1 LTQGKPFLPETTQ
14 PNGQRNARI
23 VMAFAFVVLGVWTLK
38 SFLPALAW
46 AAILAIALWPLY
58 RWAQTKIPP
67 GKHNIL
73 LPLLIT
79 TGFGL
84 IFAIPLAI
92 IGIKLAGEAHAI
104 SQWAQDAQAHG
115 IKPPDALGKLPFGG
129 QAASHWWDANLNHPK
144 PASGLLEHADSH
156 AFADD
161 SREVGAAL
169 LHRLTLFGFTLLTL
183 FVLLREGHDLT
194 AQLRIASRRAFGDS
208 GERVGGQMIASI
220 HGTVTGLVFVGLAEG
235 AILGVAYAIAGV
247 PHPVALGALSAIAAI
262 LPFGATVAAAIAALL
277 LAATGSVVGGCVLF
291 AFGSALAF
299 ATDHFVRPVLI
310 GGATK
315 LPFLWVLLG
324 ILGGLEVWGLLG
336 LFVGP
341 AIMAALILLWRDWVS
356 AKAP

>member
-1 LTQGKPFLPETTQ
+1 MSETTQ
-14 PNGQRNARI
+14 TSGQRIARI
-23 VMAFAFVVLGVWTLK
+23 VMAIAFLLLGLWTLK
-38 SFLPALAW
+38 SFLPALVW

-58 RWAQTKIPP
+58 RRAQAKYPP
-67 GKHNIL
+67 GKHNLL
-73 LPLLIT
+73 LPLAFTI
-79 TGFGL
+79 GFGL

-92 IGIKLAGEAHAI
+92 IGVKLAGEAHAI
-104 SQWAQDAQAHG
+104 SQWVQDAQTHG
-115 IKPPDALGKLPFGG
+115 IKPPDAIGKLPWGG
-129 QAASHWWDANLNHPK
+129 QAVSQWWDSHLNHPK
-144 PASGLLEHADSH
+144 PAAGLLEHANSH

-161 SREVGAAL
+161 SREFGAAL

-183 FVLLREGHDLT
+183 FVLLREGHEVT
-194 AQLRIASRRAFGDS
+194 AQLRIASRRAFGDT

-220 HGTVTGLVFVGLAEG
+220 HGTVTGLVFVGLTEG
-235 AILGVAYAIAGV
+235 VVLGIAYAIAGV

-277 LAATGSVVGGCVLF
+277 LAATGSVIGACVLF
-291 AFGSALAF
+291 GFGSALAF

-336 LFVGP
+336 LFIGP
-341 AIMAALILLWRDWVS
+341 AIMAALILLWRDWVT
-356 AKAP
+356 AKA